1 VKKNF
6 NEEIVKIPVELA
18 KRIQV
23 ELKMTPG
30 LDFNTLL
37 IQALDQWFY
46 RKHDTQQKLSLT
58 DLNERF
64 IEDSSLG
71 HGPRATAK

>member
-1 VKKNF
+1 M
-6 NEEIVKIPVELA
+6 NEETVKIPAELT

-37 IQALDQWFY
+37 VQALNQWFSK
-46 RKHDTQQKLSLT
+46 KHDTQQKLSPA
-58 DLNERF
+58 DLRERF

-71 HGPRATAK
+71 NGPRASVK